1 MPTQT
6 RRRFLTTVSLAGA
19 SGFLR
24 APPAFAGEGPLETTT
39 LRIANRHSLC
49 NAPQHVAEELLR
61 AEGFTEIRYIDT
73 APAATSGAIAGGKID
88 FSMAHASYF
97 VPAIDAGEP
106 IILLAGIH
114 VGCFELFAREGIHGV
129 ADLKGKSVG
138 VYGLGDST
146 HVFLAATAAHVG
158 LDPAND
164 IRWVTDPKVKPMELF
179 ADGKLD
185 AFLGAPPE
193 PQELRARKIGH
204 VIFSSS
210 VDRPWSQYFC
220 CMLGGNR
227 EFIQKHP
234 VATKRVLRAIL
245 KAADLCAAEPAGI
258 AQQMVERGFTD
269 RYDYALQALSEVPY
283 DRWREYDA
291 EDTVRFYA
299 LRLHEIGMIKS
310 SPQKIIAGGIRV
322 RPAAPVNGRAAR
334 NRRRVC
340 IIGNGT
346 TGE

>member
-1 MPTQT
+1 MSMMQT
-6 RRRFLTTVSLAGA
+6 RRRFLATLSFAGA
-19 SGFLR
+19 AGFLR
-24 APPAFAGEGPLETTT
+24 APPAVAAGGPLETTT
-39 LRIANRHSLC
+39 VRIANRHSLC

-61 AEGFTEIRYIDT
+61 TEGFSEIRYIDT
-73 APAATSGAIAGGKID
+73 PPAATSGAIAGGKVD
-88 FSMAHASYF
+88 FSMAHASYWI
-97 VPAIDAGEP
+97 PALDAGEP
-106 IILLAGIH
+106 VILLAGIH
-114 VGCFELFAREGIHGV
+114 VGCFELFAREGIHSV

-138 VYGLGDST
+138 VEALGTST

-164 IRWVTDPKVKPMELF
+164 IRWVTTGPQIKPFELF
-179 ADGKLD
+179 ADGKID

-193 PQELRARKIGH
+193 PQELRARNIGH
-204 VIFSSS
+204 VIFNSS

-227 EFIQKHP
+227 EFVQQHP

-245 KAADLCAAEPAGI
+245 KATDLCASEPAGM
-258 AQQMVERGFTD
+258 ARQMVDRGFTG
-269 RYDYALQALSEVPY
+269 RYDYAQQALSEVPY

-310 SPQKIIAGGIRV
+310 SPQKIIAE
-322 RPAAPVNGRAAR
+322 
-334 NRRRVC
+334 
-340 IIGNGT
+340 GT
-346 TGE
+346 DWRFLNELKRELKA